1 MLSYR
6 NKAESGISKKEYN
19 FTPHFQEWTFLM
31 EYLVNNGRFE
41 GSSNGLVLGK
51 RKQVL
56 NFFTHSNRAW
66 IVFYKGSWN
75 LIVPSLCP
83 VDGSVWAVRFRRD
96 LFLQLS
102 KSKYRC
108 VLPNDNLSSTFTW
121 YSLLLVFI
129 LFTHCFSGWLWFDAL
144 NWVS

>member
-1 MLSYR
+1 MLSSK
-6 NKAESGISKKEYN
+6 NKDGSGISKEGY
-19 FTPHFQEWTFLM
+19 HFILHLQGWTFLM
-31 EYLVNNGRFE
+31 KYFVNNVSCE
-41 GSSNGLVLGK
+41 GNSSGLVLGK

-56 NFFTHSNRAW
+56 IFFTHSNRVR

-75 LIVPSLCP
+75 IIVPSPCP
-83 VDGSVWAVRFRRD
+83 VDGSVWAARFRWD

-108 VLPNDNLSSTFTW
+108 VLPNDNLRSIFSW

-129 LFTHCFSGWLWFDAL
+129 LFNSCFSGWLWFDAL
-144 NWVS
+144 NCVS